1 MTASVL
7 AGLRALVIGG
17 SAGIGLASA
26 RSLAGD
32 GAQVTIA
39 SRSRSGLHE
48 TAEGLAAQGLPVETV
63 VCDAYRAADV
73 AAAVARAGRDG
84 GLDICVVIP
93 GGGSIKPV
101 LLYADDEFEA
111 TVNRNVRPVFLA
123 VKYAGRA
130 MVRAGGG
137 SIVAISSS
145 AARFSTRYVSA
156 YAAGKAAVDQLVSV
170 AADELGAYGVRVNS
184 VRPGLTRSR
193 IAEASFENAGYMA
206 HFLQGQPIARG
217 GEVTDIAGAV
227 RYLAGPESSWVTGQH
242 LSVDGGHTL
251 RGFVDYAKIM
261 DLPDQRQIA
270 LQHDGGADS
279 AAIVG

>member
-1 MTASVL
+1 MTAFPL

-26 RSLAGD
+26 RFLAAD
-32 GAQVTIA
+32 GARVTIA
-39 SRSRSGLHE
+39 SRSPSGLDE
-48 TAEGLAAQGLPVETV
+48 TAAALASEGLAMDTI
-63 VCDAYRAADV
+63 VCDAYRPADV
-73 AAAVARAGRDG
+73 AAAVEFAGTG
-84 GLDICVVIP
+84 GRLDICVAIP

-101 LLYADDEFEA
+101 LLYGDDEFEA

-130 MVRAGGG
+130 MVRAGAG

-170 AADELGAYGVRVNS
+170 SADELGAYGVRVNS

-193 IAEASFENAGYMA
+193 IAEPSFENAEYVA
-206 HFLQGQPIARG
+206 HFLKGQPIARG

-251 RGFVDYAKIM
+251 RGFVDYAEIM
-261 DLPDQRQIA
+261 DLPDQRRIA
-270 LQHDGGADS
+270 LEHDGGVD
-279 AAIVG
+279 AIG